1 MKLCP
6 RCNMQLEDTASFCPN
21 CGTQFIPN
29 ATVSAPPYMPVNP
42 YDHTAE
48 FDSEDIAEN
57 KLYASCTYL
66 LSFLGIILAALIAK
80 DSPFVKFH
88 IRQSLK
94 ISICEA
100 LLAVFAGLLALT
112 FLVPIAASICIV
124 ILAIVSLI
132 CFFRAIK
139 GKAIEAP
146 IVRGLTFLK

>member
-6 RCNMQLEDTASFCPN
+6 KCNMQLEDSASFCPN

-42 YDHTAE
+42 FDHTA
-48 FDSEDIAEN
+48 DYDPEDIAEN

-66 LSFLGIILAALIAK
+66 LSFLGIILAVLIAK

-94 ISICEA
+94 ISICGA
-100 LLAVFAGLLALT
+100 LLAIFAALLAIT
-112 FLVPIAASICIV
+112 FLAPIAAGVCLF
-124 ILAIVSLI
+124 ILEIVSLI
-132 CFFRAIK
+132 CFFSTIK
-139 GKAIEAP
+139 GKAIDAP
-146 IVRGLTFLK
+146 IIRGMGFLN